1 MKYDFTS
8 VPDRSN
14 CGSSKWMSAKNASV
28 ENVPLSVADMEFPTA
43 PPIVDAIKNLADTT
57 ILGYAKPTQEYY
69 EAVCGWMKR
78 RHNFDVKTE
87 WIINTPGV
95 VDALAVLVD
104 ASTKPGDAV
113 IILTPVY
120 YPFDMAVLAKGRK
133 IVYSSLI
140 NNNGHYEIDF
150 EDLRKKAAMPK
161 TKALLFCNPHNPVGR
176 VWTKEELK
184 KVADI
189 CCANGVFII
198 DDEIHHDLIMPG
210 YEHTVMANV
219 SEGVKENIA
228 VCTAPSKTF
237 NIAGLQ
243 GSNIIIPND
252 IMRAKAMACSMM
264 NMQLSLNIFAYTAC
278 TAAYNECE
286 EWLDELLTVIESN
299 AKYVEEFMIENFPE
313 IKVSPLEGTYLQW
326 LDMRGLGMTHVE
338 LKKMLEGANIYLD
351 NGELFGPLGRGF
363 QRINLAC
370 ARVTLEKTMA
380 RFKAA
385 VEQVRADWAKNGM
398 PYHKKLTVG
407 AKLENFVYDSPNG
420 TALELEKTLKN
431 PTLIVFTRYYECQIC
446 QAVLAVLTAAYPV
459 LKLRGYDI
467 KVVMQS
473 NIETIIRA
481 SKKYPFELIADPDKC
496 LYDKYEVFEAD
507 GFVQMLAGDTIYHAT
522 VGKNVKRLLDTD
534 LVNSIS
540 TAFDSVGEANDEGPR
555 ENQLSAFV
563 AVDKDLNVIYSHY
576 CKTIA
581 DFPTPKE
588 LIKALK

>member
-1 MKYDFTS
+1 
-8 VPDRSN
+8 
-14 CGSSKWMSAKNASV
+14 MSAKNASV
-28 ENVPLSVADMEFPTA
+28 ESVPLSVADMEFPTA
-43 PPIVDAIKNLADTT
+43 PPIVKAIKELADST
-57 ILGYAKPTQEYY
+57 ILGYTKPTQEYY
-69 EAVCGWMKR
+69 DAVCGWMKR
-78 RHNFDVKTE
+78 RHNFDVEQE

-104 ASTKPGDAV
+104 AATKPGDAV

-133 IVYSSLI
+133 IIYSELI
-140 NNNGHYEIDF
+140 NNNGRYEIDF
-150 EDLRKKAAMPK
+150 ADLRKKAAMPK

-176 VWTKEELK
+176 VWTEKELRT
-184 KVADI
+184 VADI

-210 YEHTVMANV
+210 YEHTVMATV
-219 SEGVKENIA
+219 SESVKNNIA

-243 GSNIIIPND
+243 GSNIIIPNAV
-252 IMRAKAMACSMM
+252 MRAKAIACSMM
-264 NMQLSLNIFAYTAC
+264 NMQLSLNIFAYAAC
-278 TAAYNECE
+278 KAAYNECE
-286 EWLDELLTVIESN
+286 EWLDEAIAVIASN
-299 AKYVEEFMIENFPE
+299 AKYVEDFMAENFPE
-313 IKVSPLEGTYLQW
+313 IKVCPLEGTYLQW
-326 LDMRGLGMTHVE
+326 IDMRGLGMTHVE

-351 NGELFGPLGRGF
+351 NGELFGNGGRGF

-385 VEQVRADWAKNGM
+385 VEQVRADWAKNGK

-407 AKLENFVYDSPNG
+407 TKLENFVYDSPNG
-420 TALELEKTLKN
+420 IGLELEKTMKN
-431 PTLIVFTRYYECQIC
+431 PTLIVFTRYYECPIC
-446 QAVLAVLTAAYPV
+446 QAVLAALTAAYPV
-459 LKLRGYDI
+459 LKLKGYDI

-481 SKKYPFELIADPDKC
+481 SKKYPFELIADDKKL

-507 GFVQMLAGDTIYHAT
+507 GFVQMLAGDKIYQAT
-522 VGKNVKRLLDTD
+522 VGRNVKKLLDTD
-534 LVNSIS
+534 LVDSIS
-540 TAFDSVGEANDEGPR
+540 TAFDGNGETNDEGPR

-563 AVDKDLNVIYSHY
+563 AVDKNLNVIYSRY

-581 DFPTPKE
+581 DFPSPKE
-588 LIKALK
+588 LISALK